1 MIRLFTLVSALAL
14 AASVAVAAPASPGA
28 PVTRALKTLR
38 ASAAGQP
45 LNAPK
50 GPVEV
55 TVSETT
61 VPPHGRIAVH
71 KHPWPR
77 YVYVAEGR
85 LKVTDEDTGKSY
97 ELKAGDYSVDPVNQ
111 WHSGVAL
118 GDSPVKLI
126 TVDQTPPG
134 ASNVIKR

>member
-1 MIRLFTLVSALAL
+1 MIRVLSLASALAL
-14 AASVAVAAPASPGA
+14 AGSVAMAAPPAQ
-28 PVTRALKTLR
+28 PVTKTLHTLK
-38 ASAAGQP
+38 ASASGQP
-45 LNAPK
+45 LVAPK

-61 VPPHGRIAVH
+61 VPSHGKIATH
-71 KHPWPR
+71 KHPYPR

-85 LKVTDEDTGKSY
+85 LKVTDEDTGRTY

-118 GDSPVKLI
+118 GDGPVRLI

-134 ASNVIKR
+134 VSNVIKR